1 MTGIEVA
8 MEDHV
13 EDGDGLA
20 FHGPEVVAADGIAY
34 DSPVFREIG
43 IMRVDYGNSIEC
55 VSRYCEAERQFR
67 EGGEES
73 SGSSKVFTRMF

>member
-20 FHGPEVVAADGIAY
+20 FHGPEVVAADGIAH
-34 DSPVFREIG
+34 DSPIFREIG
-43 IMRVDYGNSIEC
+43 TVQIDHWNSIEC
-55 VSRYCEAERQFR
+55 VSRY
-67 EGGEES
+67 S
-73 SGSSKVFTRMF
+73 